1 MTCAPPSESI
11 SKSGFASL
19 LFRKLKT
26 LLSNP
31 RTLMRYVNAKY
42 EALYQARLNSL
53 WSQQDYVLS
62 NIGLCDKAFYEA
74 NKSVTEIE
82 HQVGRYLNMKNICEE
97 IVATGLEGDV
107 VEFGTWQGLGLILLS
122 RCFSGDRT
130 RRKLIGIDSFE
141 GLPESSTVWRKGTF
155 SNTSIEEVKRNTE
168 SKMGP
173 NDRLSVELIKGWFSD
188 RAVEEELSALCK
200 EIALVHFDADL
211 GSSTTQALALI
222 QPYLINRTK
231 PVYFLFDDWGCHPD
245 EVPDAFLNW
254 LSGAR
259 ATLSLQAHKLCSTRF
274 TRYYKITFNH

>member
-1 MTCAPPSESI
+1 MTFAPTSKSI

-26 LLSNP
+26 LLLNP
-31 RTLMRYVNAKY
+31 RSLMRYVKAKQW
-42 EALYQARLNSL
+42 ALLQAKLNSQ

-62 NIGLCDKAFYEA
+62 NIELCDKAFYEA

-82 HQVGRYLNMKNICEE
+82 HQVGRYLNMKNITDE

-141 GLPESSTVWRKGTF
+141 GLPESSTVWLKGSF
-155 SNTSIEEVKRNTE
+155 SNTSIEAVERNTE
-168 SKMGP
+168 SKIGP
-173 NDRLSVELIKGWFSD
+173 NDLLSVELIKGWFSD
-188 RAVEEELSALCK
+188 KAVEEKLSSLCR

-222 QPYLINRTK
+222 QPYLIGRTK

-254 LSGAR
+254 LSSAS
-259 ATLSLQAHKLCSTRF
+259 TSFHLQAHKLCSTRF
-274 TRYYKITFNH
+274 TRYYKITFDH